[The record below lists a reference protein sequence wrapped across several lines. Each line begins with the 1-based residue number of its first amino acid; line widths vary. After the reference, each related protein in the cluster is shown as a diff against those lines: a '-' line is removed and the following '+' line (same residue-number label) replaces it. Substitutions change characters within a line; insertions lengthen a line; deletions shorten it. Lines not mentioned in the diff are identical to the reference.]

1 MNVIPTDDAL
11 RHLRA
16 EDEDRDDVEQ
26 MLAAAEDSAAQF
38 LNRRFY
44 GDATALDAAVL
55 NGSAGLKPILI
66 NPSIRAACLLILG
79 NLYSNRE
86 DSLVGDEFSSM
97 PSGSRA
103 LLTPYRIGWGI

>member
-1 MNVIPTDDAL
+1 MNVISTDDAL

-16 EDEDRDDVEQ
+16 EDEDRADVEQ
-26 MLAAAEDSAAQF
+26 MLVAAEDSAAQF

-44 GDATALDAAVL
+44 ADAAALDAAVL
-55 NGSAGLKPILI
+55 IGSAGSKPILI

-86 DSLVGDEFSSM
+86 DTLVGDEFSSM
-97 PSGSRA
+97 PAGSRS

>member
-16 EDEDRDDVEQ
+16 EDEDRDDVEH

-38 LNRRFY
+38 LNRRFF
-44 GDATALDAAVL
+44 GDAAALDAAVL

-97 PSGSRA
+97 PAGSRT

>member
-1 MNVIPTDDAL
+1 MNVISTDDAL

-16 EDEDRDDVEQ
+16 EDEDRADVEQ

-44 GDATALDAAVL
+44 ADAAALDAAVL
-55 NGSAGLKPILI
+55 SGSAGSKPILI

-86 DSLVGDEFSSM
+86 DTLVGDEFSSM
-97 PSGSRA
+97 PAGSRS